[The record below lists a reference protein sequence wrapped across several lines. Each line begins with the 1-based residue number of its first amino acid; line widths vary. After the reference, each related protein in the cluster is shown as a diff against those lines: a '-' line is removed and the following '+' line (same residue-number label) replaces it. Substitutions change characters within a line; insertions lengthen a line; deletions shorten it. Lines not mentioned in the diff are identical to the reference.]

1 MDESLIIE
9 YDKYF
14 SNFYREFYKYQ
25 SGSKKHLKCNECSTK
40 KRFILNENQL
50 IFSCGPRNN
59 KDKKCGQQYT
69 IDLPKYINFR
79 ELYKFYNEQINGS
92 FNYSKNNQL
101 EYDLKNLNNK
111 MNVNDYLSKQEKISE
126 ESKKLLE
133 KLINDYSKEN
143 NLNDI
148 NEIIETLYEKRYKN
162 SIDKK
167 KIMKKLM
174 NEELSEEEKVIER
187 KKYAILIQENKE
199 FIEIIQSLKKSN
211 KNFIMIEQ
219 PKITIHNKED

>member
-1 MDESLIIE
+1 MDESLSTE

-25 SGSKKHLKCNECSTK
+25 SGSKKHLTCDGCSTK
-40 KRFILNENQL
+40 KRFIMNENQL
-50 IFSCGPRNN
+50 IFSCGPRHN

-69 IDLPKYINFR
+69 IDLPKYINFD
-79 ELYKFYNEQINGS
+79 EFYKFYNEQINGS
-92 FNYSKNNQL
+92 FHYTKNNLL
-101 EYDLKNLNNK
+101 EYDLKNLHI
-111 MNVNDYLSKQEKISE
+111 NVSDFVSKQDKNSE
-126 ESKKLLE
+126 ENKKLLE
-133 KLINDYSKEN
+133 KLINDYCKEN
-143 NLNDI
+143 HL
-148 NEIIETLYEKRYKN
+148 NEIQETIKTLYEKRYKN

-187 KKYAILIQENKE
+187 KKYAVLIQENKE

-211 KNFIMIEQ
+211 KKFIMIQQ
-219 PKITIHNKED
+219 PQITVHNKED